1 MSYLLVIG
9 GNSDIGFSTAK
20 IFASKGYDI
29 HLASQNMDQLNLKK
43 KIIESSFGVHCQ
55 ISIINVYSQDSIENF
70 MNNITINP
78 EIILISAGY
87 MENPEIL
94 FDKIIKINYLNLVEI
109 LEKLIIKNSNEKN
122 LSTIIGIS
130 SIAGERGKK
139 ANSIYSS
146 AKAGFSVY
154 LDGLRQRLYNE
165 NINVITIKPG
175 YVETKMT
182 KNLNLSQYLVSS
194 PNLIGKIIFKAFK
207 KNKDI
212 VYAPFFWKILLIIYR
227 NIPEFIFKLKLKK

>member
-1 MSYLLVIG
+1 MSNLLVIG

-20 IFASKGYDI
+20 IFASKGYNI
-29 HLASQNMDQLNLKK
+29 HLASQNMDQLSSKK
-43 KIIESSFGVHCQ
+43 EIIENSFKVICK
-55 ISIINVYSQDSIENF
+55 ISEINIHSTDSIENF
-70 MNNITINP
+70 LNDPSINP
-78 EIILISAGY
+78 EIVLISAGY
-87 MENPEIL
+87 MESPEIS
-94 FDKIIKINYLNLVEI
+94 FDKIVKINYLNLVEI
-109 LEKLIIKNSNEKN
+109 IERLIIKNLNKRK

-182 KNLNLSQYLVSS
+182 KNFNLPKYLVSS
-194 PNLIGKIIFKAFK
+194 PDLIGKIIFKSFE

-212 VYAPFFWKILLIIYR
+212 VYAPSFWKILLIIYK
-227 NIPEFIFKLKLKK
+227 NIPEFIFKFKLKK